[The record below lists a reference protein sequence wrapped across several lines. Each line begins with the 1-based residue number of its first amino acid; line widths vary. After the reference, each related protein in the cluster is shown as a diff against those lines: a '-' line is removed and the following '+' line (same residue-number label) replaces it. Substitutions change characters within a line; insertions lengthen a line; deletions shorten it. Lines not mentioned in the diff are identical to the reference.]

1 MPASTESVSG
11 LSYGWA
17 LGESGWNQLMDAN
30 LLKLGA
36 IVQIGVLDRTLTTP
50 PATPAAGERHI
61 VGAAATGAWAGKDGK
76 LAVWRSSLSAWEFY
90 APAAG
95 WLAYIVAEA
104 KLAAYTGSAWS
115 AGVAL

>member
-11 LSYGWA
+11 LYYGWA
-17 LGESGWNQLMDAN
+17 LGESGWNQQMDGN

-36 IVQIGVLDRTLTTP
+36 IVQIGVLDRTLTAP

-61 VGAAATGAWAGKDGK
+61 VGPAATGAWAGKDGQ
-76 LAVWRSSLSAWEFY
+76 LTVWRASLSAWEFY
-90 APAAG
+90 APVTG
-95 WLAYIVAEA
+95 WLAYVVAEG
-104 KLAAYTGSAWS
+104 KLCAYTGSAWS